1 MSHNPKVVDR
11 ITVDYIFNQ
20 FPKRLI
26 ESDSTLVTV
35 EKVKITRQDYIPV
48 ALIDCKWID
57 GTTSRICY
65 HFSYDDICRVRESVE
80 QGEVSTAELADKL
93 QTSQL
98 HISAMVDIINLAKQ
112 APKE

>member
-11 ITVDYIFNQ
+11 ITVDYLVTT
-20 FPKRLI
+20 FPERLI

-48 ALIDCKWID
+48 ALIDCRWID
-57 GTTSRICY
+57 GTTSRTCY
-65 HFSYDDICRVRESVE
+65 HFSYDDICRVREAIE
-80 QGEVSTAELADKL
+80 QGKLSIAELASEL
-93 QTSQL
+93 HTSQM
-98 HISAMVDIINLAKQ
+98 HIAAMVDIINLAKR

>member
-26 ESDSTLVTV
+26 ESDSTLVAV

-48 ALIDCKWID
+48 ALIDCRWSD
-57 GTTSRICY
+57 GTTSRTCY
-65 HFSYDDICRVRESVE
+65 HFSYDDICRVREAME
-80 QGEVSTAELADKL
+80 QGEVSVTELATEI
-93 QTSQL
+93 QSSPT
-98 HISAMVDIINLAKQ
+98 HIAAMVDIINLAKH